1 MDSLYL
7 VGFKDKLVV
16 FDLQTE
22 SEIYEIIKDQV
33 FLIKRVVNSNA
44 FILRADKRG
53 VNLLTIDGK
62 ESFYFSW

>member
-33 FLIKRVVNSNA
+33 FLIKRVVNSNT
-44 FILRADKRG
+44 FILKA
-53 VNLLTIDGK
+53 
-62 ESFYFSW
+62 E

>member
-33 FLIKRVVNSNA
+33 FLIKIVMNSNT
-44 FILRADKRG
+44 FILKA
-53 VNLLTIDGK
+53 
-62 ESFYFSW
+62 E